1 MAAEIGLYSQLTVAV
16 TMLLFSAFIL
26 FKTIKNR
33 QKIPLLLVCF
43 STLIWSI
50 TIALETI
57 NPSITTSFSL
67 FTESF
72 RYGSWLLLLLSVTP
86 SNRKEKTSVVP
97 LAVSI
102 IALLIFISYP
112 EDNLTTEA
120 SLTTTPAIGQLKLLA
135 LITINILALGIIE
148 QITRNSSEQER
159 WKLKYILVA
168 GGAIFTYDFCM
179 YSDALMFQKTSDVFW
194 LARGIINAII
204 APILFI
210 AIGRLGSRE
219 LSIHISRNV
228 IFHSAT
234 VITASGYLLFMAA
247 TGYYVRYIN
256 ESLGSLFLLIFVF
269 GGALIL
275 ATLLL
280 SVKLR
285 QYLKVLLNK
294 HFFGLKHDYRE
305 QWQDFTHNLAN
316 SEGPVPLRVCQSISQ
331 LIQAGGALLWSKQN
345 EQYSLIAH
353 WHIPEPAV
361 SEAEQNKDLRS
372 LINFIEETQW
382 VIDLEEYRESR
393 STYADLIIPEW
404 ILTIPKGWLILP
416 LLYQSSVLGL
426 VVLKRSDLSQDINWE
441 DRDLLKLAGQQA
453 AIHLSQYESENELIA
468 ARQFEAYH
476 RLSTYVMHDLKNIL
490 AQQSLLVAN
499 AEKHRSN
506 PEFVNDMLRTI
517 ENSVARMTR
526 LLKQMKSGERNPT
539 IEPVVISDALRDAI
553 NNRANTRPV
562 PTLQLTPVKSEL
574 QGDKNQLITIFE
586 HIIQNAQEATPKTGT
601 VDIKLESTS
610 SNTCIKISDSGSG
623 MSPQFIKQRLFK
635 PFDTTKGLAGM
646 GIGVFESRQTIAAMG
661 GTLEVESKEGLGSE
675 FTITLPSYIVSTTDD
690 DCASYN
696 DSLSIDAA
704 RH

>member
-112 EDNLTTEA
+112 EDNLSTEA

-539 IEPVVISDALRDAI
+539 IEPVVISDALQDAI

-562 PTLQLTPVKSEL
+562 PTLQLTPAKSEL

>member
-539 IEPVVISDALRDAI
+539 IEPVVISDALQDAI

-562 PTLQLTPVKSEL
+562 PTLQLTPAKSEL